1 MKHYTPK
8 QVNLIKQEIRTGKPP
23 KLIAQDLSKEWGKTF
38 QGLYTKVL
46 LLSKKT
52 YKINNT
58 WKESQKKAIIAPVK
72 APRPAVVQET
82 IDFTPLQGGVLDTFT
97 LDEKEVI
104 TDICNEIIETP
115 AFEDSHEN
123 VETVEQLPAQI
134 EVEGIEVP
142 ASHITFVGTPSRVV
156 IYKDHVRYYYS
167 NENN

>member
-58 WKESQKKAIIAPVK
+58 WEAPKRKAVVAPK
-72 APRPAVVQET
+72 APRPAIVQET
-82 IDFTPLQGGVLDTFT
+82 INFTPLEGSLIETFSVK
-97 LDEKEVI
+97 EEEVI
-104 TDICNEIIETP
+104 TEVCNDILNIP
-115 AFEDSHEN
+115 VVEDSYEID
-123 VETVEQLPAQI
+123 EPAQEPAEI
-134 EVEGIEVP
+134 GIEVP
-142 ASHITFVGTPSRVV
+142 VNNVAFIGTPSRIV

>member
-23 KLIAQDLSKEWGKTF
+23 KLIAQDLAKEWGRPY
-38 QGLYTKVL
+38 QGVYTKVL
-46 LLSKKT
+46 LLSRKT

-58 WKESQKKAIIAPVK
+58 WKDSQEKVVIPAK

-104 TDICNEIIETP
+104 TTICNEIIETP
-115 AFEDSHEN
+115 AFEDSHE
-123 VETVEQLPAQI
+123 TTEQLPAQI